1 MIPLTDTQL
10 DRIRE
15 TVASTVEEWRN
26 DYGVPE
32 CKEYRQLV
40 NRLVAATEAMR
51 QSGLIEVKP
60 INNEPPQGKGGV

>member
-1 MIPLTDTQL
+1 MTPLTDEQL
-10 DRIRE
+10 DRIRQ

-51 QSGLIEVKP
+51 QSGVLT
-60 INNEPPQGKGGV
+60 INQVPGRAESEAK